1 LKESKQ
7 VLYPIKNEPLRTEM
21 PAMNQIDL
29 TQNQLV
35 LKEKKGPLVARI
47 FIYLLTIMT
56 IILPL
61 GGFIANVL
69 NDGITL
75 MSVVFYGI
83 FGLIAWYMI
92 RVSLW
97 NTYGAEIIQFQK
109 KKFNYTANYQWFKGS
124 LKEFDFEK
132 IDFTIQKAGY
142 EEDHKGVLVI
152 KFDEKEMFETVS
164 KFPLS
169 DLEILLINLKAL
181 YSDQTLE

>member
-1 LKESKQ
+1 MRIDFANQFERIKTSALPHKKRTFKNRNASYESNR
-7 VLYPIKNEPLRTEM
+7 PNT
-21 PAMNQIDL
+21 N
-29 TQNQLV
+29 
-35 LKEKKGPLVARI
+35 
-47 FIYLLTIMT
+47 
-56 IILPL
+56 LPL

-69 NDGITL
+69 NDGVTL
-75 MSVVFYGI
+75 MSVIFYGI

-97 NTYGAEIIQFQK
+97 NTYGTEVIHFQK
-109 KKFNYTANYQWFKGS
+109 NKFNYAANYQWFKGS
-124 LKEFDFEK
+124 LKEFDFEN